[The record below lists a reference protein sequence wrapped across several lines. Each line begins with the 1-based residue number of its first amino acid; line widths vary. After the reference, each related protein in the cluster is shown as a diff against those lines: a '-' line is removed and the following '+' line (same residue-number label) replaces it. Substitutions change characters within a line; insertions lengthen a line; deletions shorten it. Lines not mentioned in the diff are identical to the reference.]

1 MTNELMAKSKMAFW
15 GCESDDTNGLTWKEI
30 EACEVKFAEELT
42 ALNQHVPSQADFN
55 SADTNGNGILSFEE
69 WEKYVNNM

>member
-30 EACEVKFAEELT
+30 EACEVNFAEELA
-42 ALNQHVPSQADFN
+42 ALNQQVPSQADFT
-55 SADTNGNGILSFEE
+55 SADTNGNGILIFEE
-69 WEKYVNNM
+69 LDKYVNNM